1 MTRRSDWL
9 VGQLPMGMLED
20 DFFVRFT
27 SIFQEVATSFLEGAD
42 NVSNVVDVTVAP
54 PDLVRW
60 LGTWIGLESVDS
72 SLDELLQRRLVR
84 QAGRDLAW
92 RGTRRGLEEFLEVV
106 TGGPVVVEESGGIA
120 RSGQLGERAPTVTV
134 RVSSTGWMSG
144 EDFVALVS
152 DEIPTN
158 VMLEVY
164 LGDSRLWPLDAVS
177 SDPGPPDPGPSGPS
191 GPSAGSPDPGSP
203 NGGSPDAG
211 SPGGPV
217 GTGET
222 GETGGVS

>member
-27 SIFQEVATSFLEGAD
+27 SIFQEVASSFLEGAD
-42 NVSNVVDVTVAP
+42 NVGNVVDVTVAP
-54 PDLVRW
+54 PEQVRW
-60 LGTWIGLESVDS
+60 LGTWIGLDSVDA

-84 QAGRDLAW
+84 QASRTLAW
-92 RGTRRGLEEFLEVV
+92 RGTRRGLEDFLSVV
-106 TGGPVVVEESGGIA
+106 TGAPVVIEESGGIG
-120 RSGQLGERAPTVTV
+120 RDGQLGDRTPKVLV

-158 VMLEVY
+158 VVLEVY
-164 LGDSRLWPLDAVS
+164 LNDRQLWPVVADPTSAAVT
-177 SDPGPPDPGPSGPS
+177 GPEN
-191 GPSAGSPDPGSP
+191 GSTS
-203 NGGSPDAG
+203 
-211 SPGGPV
+211 
-217 GTGET
+217 
-222 GETGGVS
+222 